1 MLKQEGTF
9 PENRVWGKK
18 KIKGV
23 EVGLYVCGF
32 QDKGESGQS

>member
-9 PENRVWGKK
+9 PENWFWG

-23 EVGLYVCGF
+23 EVGLYACGF